1 MYHFDDFRGKK
12 WCLFLGLLKRRYFDA
27 SKTTCA
33 GDGQIWPNYW
43 AIKILTQLA
52 TMKNLSATR
61 PCFGFAAI
69 KVYHTEIRGRL

>member
-1 MYHFDDFRGKK
+1 M
-12 WCLFLGLLKRRYFDA
+12 RRKQHAREMAKY
-27 SKTTCA
+27 
-33 GDGQIWPNYW
+33 GHYW

-52 TMKNLSATR
+52 TMTNLSATR